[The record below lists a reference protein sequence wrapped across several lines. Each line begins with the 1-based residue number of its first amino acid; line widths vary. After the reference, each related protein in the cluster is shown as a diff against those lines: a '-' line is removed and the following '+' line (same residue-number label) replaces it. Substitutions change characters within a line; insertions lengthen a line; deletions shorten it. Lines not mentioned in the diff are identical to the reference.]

1 MKKIIKL
8 HCCGDITI
16 SDYYF
21 FGDIT
26 FAPKSDFADK
36 VIFRISKAEAG
47 LLLALSGA
55 LPANERAVRILEIW
69 IFQSHFWSV
78 VLGNYSRWHTN
89 FVFGSTG

>member
-1 MKKIIKL
+1 MDL
-8 HCCGDITI
+8 TSVGEVRHCCGDITI

-36 VIFRISKAEAG
+36 VIFRISEAEAG

-55 LPANERAVRILEIW
+55 LLANERAVRILEIW
-69 IFQSHFWSV
+69 IFSV
-78 VLGNYSRWHTN
+78 LFLER
-89 FVFGSTG
+89 STGKLQ

>member
-1 MKKIIKL
+1 MLSLTTEEAKSKVR

-69 IFQSHFWSV
+69 IFSV
-78 VLGNYSRWHTN
+78 SFLER
-89 FVFGSTG
+89 STGKLQ